1 MANLVNHHDEELGE
15 VKILNVHDIYE
26 IIYEINRIFDISG
39 FESQLVGV
47 WYWNREVTRSSPVEV
62 LTSSG
67 FSTQSQKLR
76 PKNLE
81 RHFVYH
87 DVE

>member
-39 FESQLVGV
+39 FEAQLVGV
-47 WYWNREVTRSSPVEV
+47 WYWNREVTRSSPVE
-62 LTSSG
+62 G
-67 FSTQSQKLR
+67 FDFLRLLYAIAKIASQKFGKTFCLS
-76 PKNLE
+76 
-81 RHFVYH
+81 
-87 DVE
+87 